1 MNSIALIKTTA
12 LIGLY
17 FVPLFILIVSFFSR
31 KPLKPWVY
39 ILQSIALLFC
49 ASVLLVMIQQMKSM
63 SDELVQKDFH
73 MKFGQIMTAQNHIKE
88 NQALIVDLIKNGESE
103 LEFTA
108 KLDSPKDLL
117 DDEEK
122 SDKDYF
128 DSFMFIFEVISALFA
143 IPLAVNFFVHGITSR
158 HYTTNVYEVPKS
170 LYGRISR
177 LESGLGTLIVVN
189 FFLIIVVLFG
199 VFS

>member
-1 MNSIALIKTTA
+1 
-12 LIGLY
+12 
-17 FVPLFILIVSFFSR
+17 
-31 KPLKPWVY
+31 
-39 ILQSIALLFC
+39 
-49 ASVLLVMIQQMKSM
+49 MKSM